1 MTTTPA
7 TLKERLDRHFDPTDA
22 NAGADAGY
30 GALRLM
36 KIMARTLGYLP
47 PGHAQAAT
55 IEMRRLAEK
64 LHLFSYDEDDEG
76 DKETFE
82 QFLEK
87 LAAEQ
92 P

>member
-1 MTTTPA
+1 MTTSPA
-7 TLKERLDRHFDPTDA
+7 TLKDRLDRHFDPTDA
-22 NAGADAGY
+22 NAGASAAY

-36 KIMARTLGYLP
+36 KITARTLGYLP

-55 IEMRRLAEK
+55 MELRRLAEK
-64 LHLFSYDEDDEG
+64 LHLFSYDEDEG
-76 DKETFE
+76 ETFE

-87 LAAEQ
+87 LATEQ